1 MSIDVKLSQEQYGE
15 KNETN
20 FYNILK
26 QNGLTNIIRTEKY
39 TPYDYYFKL
48 NNMNIYIELKTRCIK
63 KEAFDTTILAVNKV
77 NFFNNDIIK
86 RNKIFYVIFGFI
98 TETNN
103 RNFYYIKY
111 DKELFNTYNDKKLIY
126 NKYHYEIPITDLK
139 EISKLY
145 DELGT

>member
-1 MSIDVKLSQEQYGE
+1 MSIDVKLSQEKYGE

-63 KEAFDTTILAVNKV
+63 KEQYDTTILATNKV
-77 NFFNNDIIK
+77 NFFNNDIKK
-86 RNKIFYVIFGFI
+86 RNKIFYAIFGFI
-98 TETNN
+98 TDTKEMEY
-103 RNFYYIKY
+103 YYIKY
-111 DKELFNTYNDKKLIY
+111 DKELFNSYAKQVIF
-126 NKYHYEIPITDLK
+126 NKEHFKIPITDLK